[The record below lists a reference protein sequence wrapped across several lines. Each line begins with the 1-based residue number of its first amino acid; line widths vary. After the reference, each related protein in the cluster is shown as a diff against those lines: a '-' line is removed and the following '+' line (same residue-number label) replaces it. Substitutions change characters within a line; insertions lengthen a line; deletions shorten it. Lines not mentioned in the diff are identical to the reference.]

1 MTNGKVALPELM
13 LQEPKAVTTQLR
25 LWVYFVRVDQFINFG
40 TDLSIAP
47 WLAWQ
52 PSTGSKTN

>member
-40 TDLSIAP
+40 IDLSIAP
-47 WLAWQ
+47 GLAWQ